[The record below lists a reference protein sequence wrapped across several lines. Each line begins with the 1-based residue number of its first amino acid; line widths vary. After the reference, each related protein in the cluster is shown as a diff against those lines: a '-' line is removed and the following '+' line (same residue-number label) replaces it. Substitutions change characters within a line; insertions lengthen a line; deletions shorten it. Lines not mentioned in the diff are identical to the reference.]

1 MAKAK
6 AKMGRTDAA
15 NPVIKDIAK
24 VFRLLSNETRLK
36 LILALAEG
44 DLCVNDLCKKLGL
57 SQPMASHHLGLL
69 RMSSLVHDTRAG
81 KMVIY
86 SLNRPLWNEIGTKFF
101 VNLQSK
107 GGMPAIGDLGAP
119 VRLRRRTAQA

>member
-6 AKMGRTDAA
+6 TGRSEAA
-15 NPVIKDIAK
+15 NPAIKDIAK

-44 DLCVNDLCKKLGL
+44 DMCVNDLCKKLGL

-69 RMSSLVHDTRAG
+69 RMSSLVHDTRSG

-86 SLNRPLWNEIGTKFF
+86 SLNRPLWNDIGTKFF

-107 GGMPAIGDLGAP
+107 GGMLAISELAPP
-119 VRLRRRTAQA
+119 VRLRRKIAQA